1 VLFYRQLTG
10 ADIDQ
15 ARSLVTRVYS
25 ETFGPDVVARWHAD
39 IRGMESEYLG
49 SDRQAAFVAVDGAAV
64 VGFAAVRHRSPQSGP
79 LAGRYDPETTCE
91 LGRLTVD
98 PAYRRRGIALQLV
111 ELARLWAAGRYR
123 VASLH
128 TDDTNHAA
136 LALWRQLCVE
146 VLAHEG
152 TVYFELPLDRP
163 VTCIPAPE
171 PRP

>member
-1 VLFYRQLTG
+1 MVFFRQLVA
-10 ADIDQ
+10 ADVEQ
-15 ARSLVTRVYS
+15 ARDLVTRVYT
-25 ETFGPDVVARWHAD
+25 ETFGSDVVARWHTD
-39 IRGMESEYLG
+39 IRHMESEYLG
-49 SDRQAAFVAVDGAAV
+49 SDRQAGFVALDGARV
-64 VGFAAVRHRSPQSGP
+64 IGFVAIRHRSPQSGP
-79 LAGRYDPETTCE
+79 LAGRYDRAATCE
-91 LGRLTVD
+91 LGRLAVE
-98 PAYRRRGIALQLV
+98 PAFRRRGIALQLV
-111 ELARLWAAGRYR
+111 ELARLWAGGRYR
-123 VASLH
+123 VISLH

>member
-49 SDRQAAFVAVDGAAV
+49 SDRQAAFLAVDGAAV
-64 VGFAAVRHRSPQSGP
+64 VGFAAVRHRSPTSGP
-79 LAGRYDPETTCE
+79 LAGRYDPATTCE
-91 LGRLTVD
+91 LGRVTVE

-111 ELARLWAAGRYR
+111 ELARLWASGRYH
-123 VASLH
+123 VISLH
-128 TDDTNHAA
+128 TDEDNHAA
-136 LALWRQLCVE
+136 LRLWHRLCVQ

-163 VTCIPAPE
+163 VTYIPSPE